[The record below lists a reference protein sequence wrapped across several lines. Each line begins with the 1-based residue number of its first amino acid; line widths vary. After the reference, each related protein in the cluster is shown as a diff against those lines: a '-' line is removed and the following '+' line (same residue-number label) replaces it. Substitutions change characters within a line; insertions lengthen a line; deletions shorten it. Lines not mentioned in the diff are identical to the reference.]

1 MNYCTKCYI
10 ISAQTINNFILPRPK
25 KRHLTVRLKNNNIL
39 DSLWKTFKMLLM
51 LLFVCNVI
59 LLFYLRQVGV
69 IIILLCSTQM
79 YLRNTEQTL
88 YFALYNL
95 T

>member
-1 MNYCTKCYI
+1 
-10 ISAQTINNFILPRPK
+10 
-25 KRHLTVRLKNNNIL
+25 
-39 DSLWKTFKMLLM
+39 MLLM

-69 IIILLCSTQM
+69 IVILLRTMQM
-79 YLRNTEQTL
+79 YLRNNKRTT

-95 T
+95 TWLLKIKVAYFYK